1 MMNDIKNVLSVI
13 SAITLGYSPKEMRE
27 LINSMLG
34 SNESEP
40 IYKITIYGI
49 TAKYNDETLRWEK
62 ENAEVSD

>member
-1 MMNDIKNVLSVI
+1 MSNEPKVLSVI
-13 SAITLGYSPKEMRE
+13 FAITLGYTPKEMRE

-40 IYKITIYGI
+40 IYKIVIYGI

-62 ENAEVSD
+62 ENERN

>member
-1 MMNDIKNVLSVI
+1 MMNDIKKVLSVI
-13 SAITLGYSPKEMRE
+13 FAITLGYSPKEMRE

-40 IYKITIYGI
+40 IYKIVIYGI

-62 ENAEVSD
+62 ENERV